1 MSGLTYSDGKGDYS
15 QGVNKTYITNAAFN
29 NDFYT
34 YTVTTNSSFQKV
46 GTFTLVSG
54 ATATT
59 CPANRVLHL
68 TGNRLF
74 PNVHPMNTFVGGLS
88 TAGVTSP
95 GRFMVKVYDPIT
107 FLSGFIDPTNTK
119 FSNFDQNLPN
129 FFNLG
134 STGANPPLGGQ
145 DGELVAKGQ
154 VRSGTVTV
162 NSTGTGGTYT
172 IDPTLGQV
180 FTFTATQSSAVTIA
194 VTANSAAAAPG
205 SVVYVLFSNGGGQTI
220 IGSTTAT
227 QVVKTLASQTM
238 TTAMGYSM
246 TLVSDGTVFRQ
257 VAAAQLST

>member
-1 MSGLTYSDGKGDYS
+1 MSLLQTNAENDFV
-15 QGVNKTYITNAAFN
+15 QGVSKSFITNAAFN

-54 ATATT
+54 STATT
-59 CPANRVLHL
+59 SPANRILHL

-74 PNVHPMNTFVGGLS
+74 PGVHPMNTFVGGLS

-95 GRFMVKVYDPIT
+95 GKFMVKVYDPIT

-119 FSNFDQNLPN
+119 FARYDQNQPN

-134 STGANPPLGGQ
+134 STGSNPPLGGQ
-145 DGELVAKGQ
+145 GGELVAKGQ

-180 FTFTATQSSAVTIA
+180 FTFTATQASAVTIA
-194 VTANSAAAAPG
+194 VTPNSAAAAPG
-205 SVVYVLFSNGGGQTI
+205 SVIYILFTDGGGRTI

-238 TTAMGYSM
+238 TNAMGYSM

>member
-1 MSGLTYSDGKGDYS
+1 MSLLQTNAENDYV
-15 QGVNKTYITNAAFN
+15 QGISKSFITNAAFN

-54 ATATT
+54 STATT
-59 CPANRVLHL
+59 SPANRILHL

-74 PNVHPMNTFVGGLS
+74 PGVHPMNTFVGGLS

-95 GRFMVKVYDPIT
+95 GKFMVKVYDPIT

-119 FSNFDQNLPN
+119 FSRYDQNQPN

-134 STGANPPLGGQ
+134 STGSNPPLGGQ
-145 DGELVAKGQ
+145 GGELVAKGQ

-180 FTFTATQSSAVTIA
+180 FTFTATQASAVTIA

-205 SVVYVLFSNGGGQTI
+205 SVVYILFSNGGGQTI
-220 IGSTTAT
+220 VGSTTAT
-227 QVVKTLASQTM
+227 QIVRTLASQTM
-238 TTAMGYSM
+238 TTAQGYSM